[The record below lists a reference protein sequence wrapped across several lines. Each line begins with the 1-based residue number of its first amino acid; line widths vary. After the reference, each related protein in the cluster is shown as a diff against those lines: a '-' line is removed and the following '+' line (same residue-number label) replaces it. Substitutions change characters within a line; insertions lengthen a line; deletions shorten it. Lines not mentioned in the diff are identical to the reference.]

1 MPSAT
6 QAHATQ
12 TMASTSILSLP
23 FEILCSITNHL
34 TYSSH
39 LALSLTCRELYHRVD
54 TPRQPYTR
62 PPRFKAKVKTYTM
75 FDLLEIE
82 NWPEY
87 GVSWD
92 TYFGFP
98 NPKPTDRF
106 ACRICLRLRL
116 TAMFINPQKGY
127 RSWYKNRGKE
137 TLDLTVHREWRFCIP
152 CGINCGWY
160 HHRST
165 FKSMGRPE
173 EHLNVCKECGD
184 YEVVQVGSKGLWLC
198 AACCRG

>member
-6 QAHATQ
+6 QAPATQ

-62 PPRFKAKVKTYTM
+62 PPRSKAKVKTYTM

-98 NPKPTDRF
+98 NPKPADRRATDPGTSIGVGHPLTSQCTENGGSVYRVGSSVGGITTDR
-106 ACRICLRLRL
+106 
-116 TAMFINPQKGY
+116 
-127 RSWYKNRGKE
+127 
-137 TLDLTVHREWRFCIP
+137 
-152 CGINCGWY
+152 
-160 HHRST
+160 
-165 FKSMGRPE
+165 
-173 EHLNVCKECGD
+173 HLSRWGGQRNT
-184 YEVVQVGSKGLWLC
+184 
-198 AACCRG
+198 